1 MKHYIDRADS
11 RGFFDHGWLKTHHT
25 FSFADYYNPK
35 RIQFGALRVLN
46 DDWLAPS
53 QGFGMHPHKNMEV
66 VSIPL
71 KGKLK
76 HGDSIQNTETI
87 GPGQIQR
94 MSAGTG
100 IYHSEFNGS
109 DTEAGEFLQIW
120 ILPDTQNLTPEYESY
135 SIQPLL
141 KANELLTFIE
151 PDGPIALHQQAW
163 MSMGTFT
170 AGKKIAYT
178 LKGKGTGVYLF
189 VIEGECSV
197 GDVQLNRRDGM
208 ALWELSELAILCLTD
223 CQLLLIEVALD

>member
-11 RGFFDHGWLKTHHT
+11 RGYFDHGWLKTNHT

-35 RIQFGALRVLN
+35 RMQFGALRVLN
-46 DDWLAPS
+46 DDWLAPA

-71 KGKLK
+71 KGSLK

-120 ILPDTQNLTPEYESY
+120 IFPDTQNLTPEYESY
-135 SIQPLL
+135 SIQSLL
-141 KANELLTFIE
+141 KENELATFIE
-151 PDGPIALHQQAW
+151 PEGAIALHQQAW
-163 MSMGTFT
+163 MSMGSFA

-189 VIEGECSV
+189 VIEGECAV
-197 GDVQLNRRDGM
+197 GDVQLGRRDGM
-208 ALWELSELAILCLTD
+208 ALWDLSELELISLTD
-223 CQLLLIEVALD
+223 TQLLLIEVALD